1 MAKILGMGN
10 ALVDI
15 MIRIEDEKL
24 FSDFGL
30 LKGGMRLVDG
40 VFIQKLVKAISYLPA
55 ENAPGGSAANTING
69 LANLGMENGFIGKVG
84 NDEFGRFLEED
95 MLNNKIQP
103 LLMKGTAPTGLA
115 IALITPDSE
124 RTFAVNLGCA
134 IELSPDEITPELFIG
149 YDYFHIEGYL
159 VQNHDLLRKAV
170 WLAKDAGVKVSLD
183 LASFDVVEE
192 NLDFLKEIIVDYV
205 DILFAN
211 EQEAQSFTGLEPELA
226 LHEISKNSE
235 IAIVKI
241 GEKGSLVKCNGEVNK
256 IGVIQANSIDSTGA
270 GDLYAAGFLY
280 GLANNLPVEKCG
292 RIGSLL
298 AGRVIEVIGA
308 KMNSETWKLIRKQ
321 VYEIVKE

>member
-30 LKGGMRLVDG
+30 LKGGMRLMDG
-40 VFIQKLVKAISYLPA
+40 VFIQKLMKAISYLPA